1 MRQAINYRLP
11 IFRNML
17 LTQQKSNFWLEYIF
31 AFELS
36 SHFAFFHFVQITWST
51 VCMISAL
58 AYLNT
63 NFFRQSSNFSLSS
76 YSSYLHSNMYV
87 CVCVLL
93 LLLSLFELHLHL
105 RDMIRDFSQEKTHKI
120 AIRKLSSV
128 CIFACLPIRSNSIK
142 SNCKINTA
150 NIYLTT
156 NFDQI
161 IDTGVTDIERKKKPG
176 NNREKEASRRTFFL
190 L

>member
-1 MRQAINYRLP
+1 MCWNITDCGLSNRIPFNIYWSSTVSSIGCDDMRQAINYRLP

-87 CVCVLL
+87 

-105 RDMIRDFSQEKTHKI
+105 RDMIRDFSQ
-120 AIRKLSSV
+120 
-128 CIFACLPIRSNSIK
+128 
-142 SNCKINTA
+142 
-150 NIYLTT
+150 
-156 NFDQI
+156 
-161 IDTGVTDIERKKKPG
+161 KK
-176 NNREKEASRRTFFL
+176 NA
-190 L
+190 